1 MVGSECFPPLKTPK
15 AFLTISPG
23 FIQKAGQWQQVQLE
37 SWKHHNQD
45 LIIKLKGV
53 DDRDAANLLTN
64 CEIVVDSSQLPALEE
79 GDYYWKDLM
88 GCQVVTAEGYDL
100 GKVIDMMETGSN
112 DVLVIKANLKDAFG
126 IKERLVPFL
135 DGQVIKKVDLATR
148 TIEVDWDLVL
158 NHRIN
163 GNKWRYGDWLVFIGI
178 VSLFPEMFRAITD
191 YGVTGRAVKGLL
203 NIQSWSPR
211 DFTHD
216 RHRTVDDRPYGGG
229 RGC

>member
-1 MVGSECFPPLKTPK
+1 MSNQIAAKAPVNPIVLGKMGSCYGIRGWLRVFSSTEDADSIFDYQPW
-15 AFLTISPG
+15 

-45 LIIKLKGV
+45 LVIKLKGI

-64 CEIVVDSSQLPALEE
+64 CEIVVDSTQLPHLEE

-88 GCQVVTAEGYDL
+88 GCQVVTTEGYQL

-135 DGQVIKKVDLATR
+135 DGQVIKKVDLATQS
-148 TIEVDWDLVL
+148 IEVDWDP
-158 NHRIN
+158 
-163 GNKWRYGDWLVFIGI
+163 GF
-178 VSLFPEMFRAITD
+178 
-191 YGVTGRAVKGLL
+191 
-203 NIQSWSPR
+203 
-211 DFTHD
+211 
-216 RHRTVDDRPYGGG
+216 
-229 RGC
+229 